1 MSGLSC
7 CRNDAA
13 YGARAMPVNSHAMV
27 LKSMKEIAV
36 VHGIRHGGV
45 DGVPFYPST
54 QAVTRL
60 LLQALARLA
69 PIQALLLLLR
79 LRDCL

>member
-13 YGARAMPVNSHAMV
+13 WTRDMPVNSHAMV
-27 LKSMKEIAV
+27 LKIMKDIAV
-36 VHGIRHGGV
+36 VHGICHGGV
-45 DGVPFYPST
+45 DGVTLYPSA
-54 QAVTRL
+54 QALARL

>member
-13 YGARAMPVNSHAMV
+13 WARAMPVNSHAMV
-27 LKSMKEIAV
+27 LQSMKEIAV

-45 DGVPFYPST
+45 DGVTFYPST

>member
-1 MSGLSC
+1 
-7 CRNDAA
+7 
-13 YGARAMPVNSHAMV
+13 MPVNSHAMV

-36 VHGIRHGGV
+36 VHGICHGGV
-45 DGVPFYPST
+45 DGVTFYPTT

-60 LLQALARLA
+60 LLQALARLLLQALAHFA

>member
-13 YGARAMPVNSHAMV
+13 WARAMLVNSHAMV
-27 LKSMKEIAV
+27 MKSMKESVV
-36 VHGIRHGGV
+36 VHGICHGGV
-45 DGVPFYPST
+45 DGVTFYPTT
-54 QAVTRL
+54 QSVTRL

>member
-1 MSGLSC
+1 
-7 CRNDAA
+7 
-13 YGARAMPVNSHAMV
+13 MPVDPNAMV
-27 LKSMKEIAV
+27 LKSMQEIAV
-36 VHGIRHGGV
+36 VHGICHGGV
-45 DGVPFYPST
+45 DGVTFYPSA
-54 QAVTRL
+54 QALARL

>member
-27 LKSMKEIAV
+27 LQSMKEIAV
-36 VHGIRHGGV
+36 VHGICHGGV

-69 PIQALLLLLR
+69 PIQALLLLR

>member
-13 YGARAMPVNSHAMV
+13 WARAMPVNSHAMV
-27 LKSMKEIAV
+27 LKSMEEIAV
-36 VHGIRHGGV
+36 AHSICHGGV
-45 DGVPFYPST
+45 DGVTFYPTT

-60 LLQALARLA
+60 LRQALARLA
-69 PIQALLLLLR
+69 PIQAFLLLLR